1 MQQLKPGEWIS
12 SVRVGVRDEHAQWRE
27 RRSKEAGEWQP
38 QRSGPDQRARG
49 SRAGAAERPP
59 QVPGAGCL
67 NAQAGVGQ
75 EGEAGQERQAW
86 LSGARR
92 GLRVPPTP
100 AGALL
105 PCGGVLRS
113 GVKSCVSLLKPQPRK
128 HIVIPCI

>member
-27 RRSKEAGEWQP
+27 RRSKEAGERQP

-49 SRAGAAERPP
+49 SRAGAVERPP

-67 NAQAGVGQ
+67 DAQAGAGQ

-86 LSGARR
+86 LTALGEGSGFPRHLRARSC
-92 GLRVPPTP
+92 P
-100 AGALL
+100 AAE
-105 PCGGVLRS
+105 
-113 GVKSCVSLLKPQPRK
+113 SCAQV
-128 HIVIPCI
+128 